1 MAYVHKPLS
10 VSALLSRAASTP
22 GGVCKTAR
30 VKTFPDGS
38 VEVLACDKAIFH
50 PVGWEMAR
58 KPARAPRRP
67 ATAPEVGQ
75 DTPPAPADPGRS
87 MRRARAQVRDL
98 ALANP
103 FRWFVT
109 LTLDPAR
116 VDRHDMA
123 AITRKL
129 NAWLDN
135 QVRRHGLAY
144 VLVPERHKDGAIHF
158 HGFFNDAVAAVDS
171 GHTDRQGHPIFN
183 LPGWSLGFTT
193 ALELYGDYHAAV
205 GYVCKYI
212 GKQGEKPGGRWYYS
226 GGNLRRPE
234 VSFSDVGVRDIQA
247 LAGEGGVYAFQVPEA
262 GLSFAMLRT
271 RPTQDIERMSPPP
284 STTDRTDVRKPRH
297 IFWKSW
303 EFTFSGLS
311 STRRW
316 AGPQGPAPRGCTKC
330 PPKSGGRK
338 GASMTTAYLLDREVS
353 HVLAALTPS
362 NRLVCRVC
370 LHTGLRLGD
379 VLALR
384 TQQLQPHFWVRE
396 SKTGKRRQVG
406 LPAGLLAD
414 VKEQAGRSGPFQAG
428 TPPSTAPARPS
439 GPT

>member
-10 VSALLSRAASTP
+10 VSALLGRAASTP

-58 KPARAPRRP
+58 KPARAPGRP
-67 ATAPEVGQ
+67 ATAPEVGR

-171 GHTDRQGHPIFN
+171 GHTDRQGHHIFN

-271 RPTQDIERMSPPP
+271 RPTQDIERMFPSPQQQIEQTFESPATYFGNP
-284 STTDRTDVRKPRH
+284 GNLHFQDCQAPGDGLGPKGPRPVGAR
-297 IFWKSW
+297 S
-303 EFTFSGLS
+303 
-311 STRRW
+311 
-316 AGPQGPAPRGCTKC
+316 APQNP
-330 PPKSGGRK
+330 GGGK
-338 GASMTTAYLLDREVS
+338 E
-353 HVLAALTPS
+353 
-362 NRLVCRVC
+362 RL
-370 LHTGLRLGD
+370 
-379 VLALR
+379 
-384 TQQLQPHFWVRE
+384 
-396 SKTGKRRQVG
+396 
-406 LPAGLLAD
+406 
-414 VKEQAGRSGPFQAG
+414 
-428 TPPSTAPARPS
+428 
-439 GPT
+439 

>member
-1 MAYVHKPLS
+1 MDDYVNHPLS
-10 VSALLSRAASTP
+10 VSALLAQAGKAR
-22 GGVCKTAR
+22 GGVCHTAR
-30 VKTFPDGS
+30 VKAYPDGS
-38 VEVLACDKAIFH
+38 LEVLACDQAIFH
-50 PVGWEMAR
+50 PDGWETSGYKKR
-58 KPARAPRRP
+58 PARVRKDPQKP
-67 ATAPEVGQ
+67 TNQ
-75 DTPPAPADPGRS
+75 DRDNRERS

-98 ALANP
+98 ALSNP

-109 LTLDPAR
+109 LTLDQAKVSR
-116 VDRHDMA
+116 YDMA
-123 AITRKL
+123 EITRKL

-135 QVRRHGLAY
+135 QVRRRGLAY

-271 RPTQDIERMSPPP
+271 RPTQDIERMFPSPQQQIEQTFESPATYFGNP
-284 STTDRTDVRKPRH
+284 GNLHFQDCQAPGDGLGPKGPRPVGAR
-297 IFWKSW
+297 S
-303 EFTFSGLS
+303 
-311 STRRW
+311 
-316 AGPQGPAPRGCTKC
+316 APQNP
-330 PPKSGGRK
+330 GGGK
-338 GASMTTAYLLDREVS
+338 E
-353 HVLAALTPS
+353 
-362 NRLVCRVC
+362 RL
-370 LHTGLRLGD
+370 
-379 VLALR
+379 
-384 TQQLQPHFWVRE
+384 
-396 SKTGKRRQVG
+396 
-406 LPAGLLAD
+406 
-414 VKEQAGRSGPFQAG
+414 
-428 TPPSTAPARPS
+428 
-439 GPT
+439 